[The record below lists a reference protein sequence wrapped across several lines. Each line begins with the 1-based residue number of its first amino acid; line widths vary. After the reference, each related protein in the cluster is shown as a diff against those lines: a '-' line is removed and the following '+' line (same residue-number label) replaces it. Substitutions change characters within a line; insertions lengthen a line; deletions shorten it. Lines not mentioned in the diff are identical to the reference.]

1 MSATLDELDVRALRL
16 ALAAFA
22 NVRTNDLDVTLQ
34 EADVGGGRRLQVQGG
49 GRGVVI
55 TAVII
60 ADCMADDC
68 DALVARLRAAD
79 WWQLTNAIE
88 ANVVAT
94 AVTDGARFARAHPAP
109 PPLPPPASPPAPPPD
124 APPPPS
130 SPSPPPARPSSPS
143 PPSPPPAPLPP
154 PSPPPPSPPAA
165 PAPRRPTRRRPAPSA
180 TAARPGSR

>member
-34 EADVGGGRRLQVQGG
+34 EADGGGRRLQVQGG

-130 SPSPPPARPSSPS
+130 SPSPPPSSP
-143 PPSPPPAPLPP
+143 PKGPLP
-154 PSPPPPSPPAA
+154 SA
-165 PAPRRPTRRRPAPSA
+165 PTVVAPRSPLPWHTG
-180 TAARPGSR
+180 TPG